1 MKERSRPRR
10 RPRIA
15 PLRQDRRTPRGPAP
29 RSTARRSPAPPG
41 PVRGPR
47 RPRFVTAATDHRLL
61 IRGRLTAL
69 GVIMAVILLV
79 LQLRLIDVQLVQGG
93 RLQQMAQRQQLAT
106 LSLQPHRGR
115 LLDRRGRLL
124 AINVDAPSI
133 YAVPS
138 AIADRR
144 AFASRLA
151 PVLGQSPDEVLR
163 RLQAGRHFAWLAR
176 KVSPRTAE
184 RAKALNLGGQLGIR
198 MEDRRSYPNGALAA
212 HLLGF
217 VGIDSQGLAGVE
229 LAYDGTLRG
238 LAGEALAEQDGVG
251 RVLVETQRVTKAPQD
266 GADLLLT
273 IDQVIQHITER
284 ELDAAMARTHARAG
298 AVIVL
303 DPRSGEILA
312 LAARP
317 AFDPNTGPAAR
328 PELWLNRT
336 VAGVYEPGSTFKVF
350 TAAAALDS
358 GAVSAE
364 DTFLCNGSLRVPGG
378 HVIREAVAR
387 KNGLLTLAG
396 IIKHS
401 CNVGAAQV
409 ATRLGKPRFYD
420 YIRAFGFGTATGVDL
435 PGELPGL
442 VRPPADWLG
451 PGLQTIAF
459 GQGISV
465 TPLQLI
471 AASTALANGGTIV
484 RPHVVRG
491 TRDREG
497 RTTAVVGPGPVRRA
511 IRPETASEVVR
522 MMIGAVEGGTGR
534 MAAIDGY
541 EVAGKTG
548 TAQKPA
554 RGGYDPSRYISSFL
568 GIVPAR
574 APALA
579 VLVLLDEPLGAYFGG
594 EVAAPVFR
602 EIAAQVLWYLRI
614 PPATPARS
622 RP

>member
-1 MKERSRPRR
+1 
-10 RPRIA
+10 
-15 PLRQDRRTPRGPAP
+15 
-29 RSTARRSPAPPG
+29 
-41 PVRGPR
+41 
-47 RPRFVTAATDHRLL
+47 
-61 IRGRLTAL
+61 
-69 GVIMAVILLV
+69 
-79 LQLRLIDVQLVQGG
+79 
-93 RLQQMAQRQQLAT
+93 
-106 LSLQPHRGR
+106 
-115 LLDRRGRLL
+115 
-124 AINVDAPSI
+124 
-133 YAVPS
+133 
-138 AIADRR
+138 
-144 AFASRLA
+144 
-151 PVLGQSPDEVLR
+151 
-163 RLQAGRHFAWLAR
+163 
-176 KVSPRTAE
+176 
-184 RAKALNLGGQLGIR
+184 
-198 MEDRRSYPNGALAA
+198 ME
-212 HLLGF
+212 
-217 VGIDSQGLAGVE
+217 
-229 LAYDGTLRG
+229 
-238 LAGEALAEQDGVG
+238 
-251 RVLVETQRVTKAPQD
+251 
-266 GADLLLT
+266 
-273 IDQVIQHITER
+273 
-284 ELDAAMARTHARAG
+284 
-298 AVIVL
+298 
-303 DPRSGEILA
+303 PRSGELLA
-312 LAARP
+312 LAVRP

-336 VAGVYEPGSTFKVF
+336 VASVYEPGSTFKVF
-350 TAAAALDS
+350 TAAAALDT
-358 GAVSAE
+358 GVVSPDE
-364 DTFLCNGSLRVPGG
+364 TFLCNGSLRVPGG
-378 HVIREAVAR
+378 HVIREAVNR
-387 KNGLLTLAG
+387 KHGPLTLAG
-396 IIKHS
+396 ILKHS

-409 ATRLGKPRFYD
+409 ATRLGKPRFHD

-465 TPLQLI
+465 TPLQLL

-554 RGGYDPSRYISSFL
+554 RGGYDPGRYISSFL